1 MGAKHRS
8 AEVAEALA
16 GCSVKTLEK
25 RGVDW
30 KRCEKRD
37 LLKWR
42 ARRSVKWLE
51 RLTGYTY
58 QSSVEAIRGRV
69 DWRVDSEEEIKAAI
83 NAHLAEC
90 ERRKYERT
98 HPIEHDGRRWTI
110 DEFAALVD
118 VTTYTL
124 CSRLRR
130 LGSWKI
136 VAAASIANPGRWGNW
151 AARGNT
157 KGRPRDTYTIDGE
170 TRSLRE
176 WCAFLDLS
184 RGGVWKSAK
193 RNGRSTAEELTIRVR
208 ARRSD
213 AAHAPASTAV
223 ASDQPPLVVSGD
235 RAVSACV
242 ASGRGANDGKAVA
255 A

>member
-30 KRCEKRD
+30 RTCSDEALIALRGKR
-37 LLKWR
+37 
-42 ARRSVKWLE
+42 SQKWLSA
-51 RLTGYTY
+51 LTGFTHEWAL
-58 QSSVEAIRGRV
+58 VLLRRAGL
-69 DWRVDSEEEIKAAI
+69 DWRTASDEDIKSATSDAMKVEYDRFKIISVGANKYTVDEYAS
-83 NAHLAEC
+83 
-90 ERRKYERT
+90 
-98 HPIEHDGRRWTI
+98 
-110 DEFAALVD
+110 LVD
-118 VTTYTL
+118 LSRSTL
-124 CSRLRR
+124 LRR
-130 LGSWKI
+130 RVQFGSWAR
-136 VAAASIANPGRWGNW
+136 VVEETTRRPGRWR
-151 AARGNT
+151 AKRRGSVG
-157 KGRPRDTYTIDGE
+157 GRPPKRVEIDGE
-170 TRSLRE
+170 IRLYSEWLAMVSLTKQGISKAAR
-176 WCAFLDLS
+176 
-184 RGGVWKSAK
+184 
-193 RNGRSTAEELTIRVR
+193 RNGRTTDEELTIRVR

-242 ASGRGANDGKAVA
+242 ASGRGANDSKEVA